1 MMRKLKA
8 GKIPKTSPCTMTH
21 PLKMMMIV
29 RRRWIVQN
37 GLAGATCLQRRRML
51 LNDGQPTHPSLSVL
65 PCMQEKKLMPIE
77 LTNILNARRGKIE
90 FYAKM
95 NLSLG
100 FIPYG

>member
-1 MMRKLKA
+1 
-8 GKIPKTSPCTMTH
+8 
-21 PLKMMMIV
+21 
-29 RRRWIVQN
+29 
-37 GLAGATCLQRRRML
+37 ML

-100 FIPYG
+100 LGNKIHRHSMEDKAGGHLHYKADQHQEAHRGQ